1 MSWEEFTEALEEL
14 YMDVEEV
21 AEKLGLEVDEV
32 KAWEE
37 SDDEVPDEAVE
48 LIKSEREKRSSEPV
62 ETED

>member
-37 SDDEVPDEAVE
+37 SDDEIPDEAVE
-48 LIKSEREKRSSEPV
+48 LVKSEREKRSSEPV
-62 ETED
+62 ETEE

>member
-1 MSWEEFTEALEEL
+1 MSWEEFAEALEEL

-37 SDDEVPDEAVE
+37 SDDEIPDEAVE

-62 ETED
+62 ESEE

>member
-1 MSWEEFTEALEEL
+1 MSWEEFAETLEEL

-37 SDDEVPDEAVE
+37 SDDEIPDEAVE

-62 ETED
+62 ESEE

>member
-1 MSWEEFTEALEEL
+1 MGWEEFAEALEEL

-62 ETED
+62 ETEE

>member
-1 MSWEEFTEALEEL
+1 MGWEEFIEALEEL

-37 SDDEVPDEAVE
+37 SDDEIPDEAVE
-48 LIKSEREKRSSEPV
+48 LIKSERENRSSEPV
-62 ETED
+62 ETEE

>member
-37 SDDEVPDEAVE
+37 SDDEIPDEAVE

-62 ETED
+62 ETEE

>member
-1 MSWEEFTEALEEL
+1 MGWEEFTEALEEL

-37 SDDEVPDEAVE
+37 SDDEIPDEAVE
-48 LIKSEREKRSSEPV
+48 FIKSEREKRSSEPV
-62 ETED
+62 ETEE

>member
-1 MSWEEFTEALEEL
+1 MGWVEFTEALEEL

-62 ETED
+62 ETEE

>member
-21 AEKLGLEVDEV
+21 AEKLGLEVDDV

-37 SDDEVPDEAVE
+37 SDDEIPDEAVE

-62 ETED
+62 ETEE

>member
-1 MSWEEFTEALEEL
+1 MSWEEFAEALEEL

-37 SDDEVPDEAVE
+37 SDDEIPDEAVE
-48 LIKSEREKRSSEPV
+48 LIKSERENRSSEPV
-62 ETED
+62 ETEE

>member
-37 SDDEVPDEAVE
+37 SDDEIPDEAIE

-62 ETED
+62 ETEE

>member
-1 MSWEEFTEALEEL
+1 MGWEEFTEALEEL

-37 SDDEVPDEAVE
+37 SDDEIPDEAVE
-48 LIKSEREKRSSEPV
+48 LIKSGESVHLSQLKL
-62 ETED
+62 

>member
-1 MSWEEFTEALEEL
+1 MGWEEFTEALEEL

-37 SDDEVPDEAVE
+37 SDDEIPDEAVE

-62 ETED
+62 ETDE

>member
-1 MSWEEFTEALEEL
+1 MGWEEFAEALEEL

-37 SDDEVPDEAVE
+37 SDDEIPDEAVE

-62 ETED
+62 ETEE

>member
-62 ETED
+62 ETEE

>member
-1 MSWEEFTEALEEL
+1 MSWEEFAEALEEL

-37 SDDEVPDEAVE
+37 SDDEIPDEAVE

-62 ETED
+62 ETEE

>member
-32 KAWEE
+32 RAWEE

-62 ETED
+62 ETEE

>member
-1 MSWEEFTEALEEL
+1 MSWEEFAEALEEL

-62 ETED
+62 ETEE